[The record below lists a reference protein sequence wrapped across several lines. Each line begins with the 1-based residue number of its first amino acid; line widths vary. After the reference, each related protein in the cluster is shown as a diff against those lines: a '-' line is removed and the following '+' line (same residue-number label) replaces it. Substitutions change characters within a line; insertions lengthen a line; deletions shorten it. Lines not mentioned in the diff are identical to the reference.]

1 MQSNWTAA
9 VFYMCFCIIEK
20 CSVPHVYSVPLCIL
34 TYQRQI
40 CESHS
45 PLKLNYCTHLIFHY
59 LPFTEIQSYC
69 TAVFT
74 CVFASL
80 KSAVSHTGW
89 FMACQGTFLESRFLS
104 LGFMQTQSLYHFS
117 KVALCL
123 QDLCK
128 PNLPKKA
135 TTLSRHSI
143 EVGISGSVVV
153 KENISK
159 LQQHRNHT
167 GVKDSIIMCFLTP
180 IQTNPN
186 HTIPITIQTRVE
198 WTLCGIMGSWSHWFS
213 INTPH

>member
-1 MQSNWTAA
+1 MYIIPLCILTYERQICQGHSPLKLKYYTHVIVYSISFTKMQSNWTAA

-20 CSVPHVYSVPLCIL
+20 CSVPHVNSVPLCIL

-45 PLKLNYCTHLIFHY
+45 PLKLNYCTHLIFRY

-123 QDLCK
+123 
-128 PNLPKKA
+128 
-135 TTLSRHSI
+135 
-143 EVGISGSVVV
+143 
-153 KENISK
+153 
-159 LQQHRNHT
+159 
-167 GVKDSIIMCFLTP
+167 
-180 IQTNPN
+180 
-186 HTIPITIQTRVE
+186 
-198 WTLCGIMGSWSHWFS
+198 
-213 INTPH
+213 